1 MPLRSAPLPRM
12 AGHLSYMRS
21 QTKAISHVGPGDL
34 AVLGIPFEDT
44 SAPYAGQSLAPRAL
58 RETSVY
64 FGWHANPQF
73 SHPVDIDARQDIQ
86 TDGLHERLCDLGDLS
101 KGTDDANH
109 AALKEAIQQI
119 SGNGACAVI
128 LGGSDHLAK
137 TVQNALPDC
146 QTAQLGGIARG
157 AQDFYMAPLM
167 NTTPGNAMLSNAQ
180 RSDARLSNG
189 KLSNAKLS
197 RDRALSC
204 NSNIAAQLVEL
215 SQWRDTSK
223 PLFVRFDLSVFETSL
238 SALCDQPRLDGC
250 DLDTVT
256 QWLSALGQ
264 FEVSA
269 IMLTGLNPSRP
280 GMGVVK
286 VGQRLMVTAL
296 LSFIYAQL
304 GFGIDHSSKQTSKE
318 NASI

>member
-12 AGHLSYMRS
+12 AGHLSFMRA
-21 QTKAISHVGPGDL
+21 QTKSNCDVRPGDL

-86 TDGLHERLCDLGDLS
+86 TDGLHERLCDLGDIS
-101 KGTDDANH
+101 PGPDEAIH
-109 AALKEAIQQI
+109 AALRAATNQI
-119 SGNGACAVI
+119 SRNGACAVI
-128 LGGSDHLAK
+128 LGGSDRLSE
-137 TVQNALPDC
+137 TVQSALSKC
-146 QTAQLGGIARG
+146 QTAQLGGSPRDAR
-157 AQDFYMAPLM
+157 DFHIAPLP
-167 NTTPGNAMLSNAQ
+167 NGGGTT
-180 RSDARLSNG
+180 
-189 KLSNAKLS
+189 
-197 RDRALSC
+197 C
-204 NSNIAAQLVEL
+204 NLDTAAQLAAFSE
-215 SQWRDTSK
+215 WRDVSK

-238 SALCDQPRLDGC
+238 SALCDRPRLGGC
-250 DLDTVT
+250 NLGTVV
-256 QWLSALGQ
+256 QWLELLGQ
-264 FEVSA
+264 HEVSA

-296 LSFIYAQL
+296 LAFIYARL
-304 GFGIDHSSKQTSKE
+304 GFGIDHPGRLTSKG
-318 NASI
+318 NVPT